1 MKCRM
6 HPPPKKNNLKR
17 QSCQIPHYILGVSR
31 ERRVVIGGGNEGNYN
46 FTDSKGVLRK
56 FEVSAIQKNVRIR
69 NKNVQCIK

>member
-6 HPPPKKNNLKR
+6 YPPQKKNNLKR
-17 QSCQIPHYILGVSR
+17 QIPHYILGVSR